1 MFRMQW
7 DALGVFKRGAWAV
20 ERFRFAGQDPPA
32 ALLRYSR
39 NRSGA
44 HAVEHLRG
52 FTGILQADAYAGYN
66 PFYTLGRVPG
76 PVTEALCWAHGR
88 RKFYELADIAASKRR
103 GKGAAPIAPLALE
116 AVKRIDALFDN
127 RRNPEDIR
135 QDSLGINP
143 DPGLPLASPSHA
155 MTWRATDVFDIR
167 PRVHGSHRPSP
178 LQSDHP

>member
-1 MFRMQW
+1 MGTVREGPWSGRAGGVQ
-7 DALGVFKRGAWAV
+7 DAMGTPWECSSGGAWAV

-66 PFYTLGRVPG
+66 PFYTPGRVPG

-103 GKGAAPIAPLALE
+103 GKGRGADRSAGAGGGE
-116 AVKRIDALFDN
+116 T
-127 RRNPEDIR
+127 
-135 QDSLGINP
+135 
-143 DPGLPLASPSHA
+143 H
-155 MTWRATDVFDIR
+155 
-167 PRVHGSHRPSP
+167 
-178 LQSDHP
+178 